1 MLLSRRW
8 LARHAL
14 LLAAVTVFAL
24 LGRWQLGR
32 AEGGNGRSIG
42 YAFEWPLFALFA
54 VYWWGRTIHAERH
67 PPAEAAGAAGAG
79 EPGEGAD
86 ERPSAGAAVEEEP
99 DEELD
104 AYNRY
109 LALLY
114 EQDQS
119 SLRDHRP
126 AR

>member
-1 MLLSRRW
+1 MLFSPRW

-14 LLAAVTVFAL
+14 LLAAVSVFAL
-24 LGRWQLGR
+24 LGWWQLGR

-42 YAFEWPLFALFA
+42 YAFEWPLFAAFA
-54 VYWWGRTIHAERH
+54 IWWWGRTIYLERH
-67 PPAEAAGAAGAG
+67 PPAGPAGASAPADL
-79 EPGEGAD
+79 PG
-86 ERPSAGAAVEEEP
+86 GAAEGELRQAAIEEEP

-109 LALLY
+109 LAQLHA
-114 EQDQS
+114 Q
-119 SLRDHRP
+119 DHRP